1 MKANKAQSLAN
12 LFFLQLWPTVVA
24 VIMDLGSRLYTG
36 DILGDADSPSHLA
49 AFHFP
54 PFSTMHCLFGWV
66 HGWVNKNTFEIL
78 KMVQQEHLGT
88 TLRQM

>member
-1 MKANKAQSLAN
+1 
-12 LFFLQLWPTVVA
+12 
-24 VIMDLGSRLYTG
+24 MDLGSRLYTG

-78 KMVQQEHLGT
+78 KMVEQEHLGT